1 MKGDI
6 LAAAWT
12 VLGAVLLAL
21 GFNQLRSEG
30 IPLVA
35 REPYP
40 IFVPCPETTEEATK
54 VSLADLAE
62 GTQAPAF
69 PQGTLL
75 IDARIPQRF
84 GEGHI
89 SRAINVPYDE
99 LSGVGDEDAARIRA
113 MTGITSILVY
123 CDGWEEETDPA
134 RRYDHPP
141 SEHLADE
148 LKSLGFENVR
158 SMQGGLK
165 AWRERGGDTVKGP
178 EGTP

>member
-1 MKGDI
+1 MKHD
-6 LAAAWT
+6 LLHAAWT
-12 VLGAVLLAL
+12 LLAAVLLAL
-21 GFNQLRSEG
+21 GFNLVRSEG

-40 IFVPCPETTEEATK
+40 IFVPCPETTQEAAK
-54 VSLADLAE
+54 VTLSEVAGA
-62 GTQAPAF
+62 GAPRF
-69 PQGTLL
+69 PDGTLL
-75 IDARIPQRF
+75 IDARSPERYRA
-84 GEGHI
+84 GHI
-89 SRAINVPYDE
+89 DGAMSLPYDE
-99 LSGVGDEDAARIRA
+99 LSGVSQEDVAKIKGR
-113 MTGITSILVY
+113 GSFNSVLVY

-148 LKSLGFENVR
+148 LKSLGIDQVS

-165 AWRERGGDTVKGP
+165 AWLDKGGTVVQG